1 MLKKSL
7 IEAKYQLNSENIEN
21 MKKLCQLQSFGR
33 FSMRLGYPNITY
45 EEVVGTT
52 LKEKIELLKA
62 KRKELHPANVITPEF
77 AEKDF
82 LALMEEFR
90 RVGNRNI
97 YGNSCT
103 IFVPPSGYP
112 FNEEVSN
119 TYYYMYDGALSGSEA
134 FNLLNA
140 MVEASLDYAIGGG
153 TKNMFEWIVEVGTAV
168 ALQQYENET
177 GNPEDILE
185 PTLTYLANQNYQSP
199 FMAAY
204 ILG

>member
-1 MLKKSL
+1 
-7 IEAKYQLNSENIEN
+7 

-33 FSMRLGYPNITY
+33 LSMSLGYPNITY
-45 EEVVGTT
+45 DEIAGIT

-77 AEKDF
+77 AEKNF
-82 LALMEEFR
+82 LVLMARFR
-90 RVGNRNI
+90 MVGNRNI

-103 IFVPPSGYP
+103 VFVPPSGYS

-134 FNLLNA
+134 FNLLTA

-153 TKNMFEWIVEVGTAV
+153 PKNMFEWIVEVGSAV
-168 ALQQYENET
+168 ALQEFKNET
-177 GNPEDILE
+177 GNPEEILE
-185 PTLTYLANQNYQSP
+185 PTLTYLTNQNYQSP
-199 FMAAY
+199 LMVAY